1 VHDWIGRRTEARDI
15 LQVRPARLMQATLDR
30 EPSLGEGDMLPPL
43 WHWLYFL
50 DACRAGDLGRDG
62 HARKGAFLPP
72 VPLPRRMW
80 AGGRLR
86 FHAPLILGREA
97 RKRSEIIAIEEKQ
110 GRSGRLCFV
119 TVAHHVF
126 QDVFQGDRLALSEEH
141 DIVYREAPSPHAPVP
156 PPLPVCEGAA
166 FSRRVVPDAVMLF
179 RYSAL
184 TFNGH
189 RIHYDA
195 AYARAVEGYEGLVF
209 HGPLMATLLLD
220 LACTQTGLQ
229 PQGFSFRGVAPVVGM
244 RPFDLEGR
252 QDGTALRLWAKRA
265 DGALA
270 MSAVAHF

>member
-1 VHDWIGRRTEARDI
+1 MAPKPPCMHDWIGRRTEARDI

-50 DACRAGDLGRDG
+50 DACRAGDLGQDG

-97 RKRSEIIAIEEKQ
+97 RKHSEITAIEEKQ

-119 TVAHHVF
+119 TVAHH
-126 QDVFQGDRLALSEEH
+126 VFQGDRLALSEEH

-156 PPLPVCEGAA
+156 PPLPACEGAA

-195 AYARAVEGYEGLVF
+195 AYARAVEGYEGL
-209 HGPLMATLLLD
+209 
-220 LACTQTGLQ
+220 
-229 PQGFSFRGVAPVVGM
+229 APVVGM

-252 QDGTALRLWAKRA
+252 QDGTALRLWTKRA